1 MLLSQKEKEKQ
12 QSSIVALQSKP
23 QESAN
28 PWSKYGSLVE
38 KDNIADEDGVIDL
51 LADNLLVDPSTG
63 GVIKVDP
70 ALLSWKKQTLA
81 AGKTTDTNTDSSEN
95 AAKPQAQSGIIAQA
109 VQPKHSGVGKILG
122 GRGSNTVPKPIM
134 PTVAQKPQSAKTTIL
149 QSQAKEQISGVQP
162 KQDEKNGWDTV
173 SNITDTFGKA
183 ADIPQAVYN
192 YDDAAKD
199 VGKWI
204 DKSGSRLQKPQK
216 WDDLVK
222 QLSQAD
228 YDLAADIAK
237 KFNTKTARGAFGAM
251 DVSSM
256 MVDITN
262 DLVSQKRISRATGD
276 KLAKY
281 FMTEVGIKVASRAIA
296 GVAGTVTV
304 TCPALVTI
312 GGVATV
318 LLASYAIGNGVD
330 KIYDFFSSGEAEA
343 YFQKLGQDNYARFMK
358 EQAEWDEYLKKN
370 KQQQEEWNGFIR
382 SLDPYAEAAKKEM
395 KEPIINGLKAIDNKA
410 QEMGQENFKLLPQ
423 EMQQGAKLFEEMYPE
438 TAKAMGYEI

>member
-1 MLLSQKEKEKQ
+1 MIYPQKKDEQYGIGTIFAAQTKDKE
-12 QSSIVALQSKP
+12 VRNKP
-23 QESAN
+23 FA
-28 PWSKYGSLVE
+28 LVE
-38 KDNIADEDGVIDL
+38 TENIADEDGVIDL
-51 LADNLLVDPSTG
+51 LADNLLYDSSSG
-63 GVIKVDP
+63 GVMLIDSK
-70 ALLSWKKQTLA
+70 LLKPLNAKAETKEESRGFGAIQSTAKETNDKPTTIMAQGAHLSG
-81 AGKTTDTNTDSSEN
+81 GKSF
-95 AAKPQAQSGIIAQA
+95 
-109 VQPKHSGVGKILG
+109 G
-122 GRGSNTVPKPIM
+122 GRGSNTAPKPIM

-162 KQDEKNGWDTV
+162 KQDEKNGWDTA

>member
-1 MLLSQKEKEKQ
+1 MLFSQKEKEKQ
-12 QSSIVALQSKP
+12 QSSIVALQAKP

-81 AGKTTDTNTDSSEN
+81 AGKTTDTNTVSSEN

-109 VQPKHSGVGKILG
+109 AQPKHSGGGKSLG

-262 DLVSQKRISRATGD
+262 DLVGQKRISRATGD

-281 FMTEVGIKVASRAIA
+281 FMTEAGIKVVSRAIA
-296 GVAGTVTV
+296 CVAGGLSLT
-304 TCPALVTI
+304 PAVAAT
-312 GGVATV
+312 GGTFVI
-318 LLASYAIGNGVD
+318 LIASYMIGYGVD
-330 KIYDFFSSGEAEA
+330 KLYDFFASGEAEN
-343 YFQKLGQDNYARFMK
+343 YFQELGRKNYARFAQ
-358 EQAEWDEYLKKN
+358 EQAEWEAYVKQHKEEQEKWQRFQDSLIELGRDEVN
-370 KQQQEEWNGFIR
+370 RQWQQT
-382 SLDPYAEAAKKEM
+382 
-395 KEPIINGLKAIDNKA
+395 KA
-410 QEMGQENFKLLPQ
+410 QWNDNLNQRAQYNLTYNAPPEVQEGLDYYEKLNKNLNFNIFKL
-423 EMQQGAKLFEEMYPE
+423 
-438 TAKAMGYEI
+438 

>member
-1 MLLSQKEKEKQ
+1 MLFSQKEKEKQ
-12 QSSIVALQSKP
+12 QSSIVAMQAKP

-51 LADNLLVDPSTG
+51 LADNLLYDSSSG
-63 GVIKVDP
+63 GVMLIDSK
-70 ALLSWKKQTLA
+70 LLKPLNAKAETKEESRGFGAIQSTAKETNDKPTTIMAQGAHLSG
-81 AGKTTDTNTDSSEN
+81 GKSF
-95 AAKPQAQSGIIAQA
+95 
-109 VQPKHSGVGKILG
+109 G

-162 KQDEKNGWDTV
+162 KQDEKNRWDTA

-296 GVAGTVTV
+296 GVVGGLSFTPIAAVT
-304 TCPALVTI
+304 
-312 GGVATV
+312 GGAITV
-318 LLASYAIGNGVD
+318 LIASSIIGYGVD

-370 KQQQEEWNGFIR
+370 RQQQEEWNRFIR
-382 SLDPYAEAAKKEM
+382 SLDPYAAAAKKEM

>member
-1 MLLSQKEKEKQ
+1 MLFSQKEKEKQ
-12 QSSIVALQSKP
+12 QSSIVALQAKP

-70 ALLSWKKQTLA
+70 ALLPWKKQTLA

-109 VQPKHSGVGKILG
+109 VQPKHSGGGKSLG

-262 DLVSQKRISRATGD
+262 DLVGQKRISRATGD

-296 GVAGTVTV
+296 AFVGTTFACPAAAAAVGTVV
-304 TCPALVTI
+304 I
-312 GGVATV
+312 
-318 LLASYAIGNGVD
+318 LASSSMISYGVD

-370 KQQQEEWNGFIR
+370 RQQQEKWNGFIR
-382 SLDPYAEAAKKEM
+382 SLDPYAAAAKKEM

>member
-1 MLLSQKEKEKQ
+1 MLFSQKEKEKQ
-12 QSSIVALQSKP
+12 QSSIVALQAKP

-81 AGKTTDTNTDSSEN
+81 AGKTTDTNTASSEN
-95 AAKPQAQSGIIAQA
+95 ADKPQAQSGIIAQA
-109 VQPKHSGVGKILG
+109 AQPKHSGGGKSLG

-149 QSQAKEQISGVQP
+149 QSQAKEQISGVQQ
-162 KQDEKNGWDTV
+162 KQDEKNRWDTA

-296 GVAGTVTV
+296 GVAGGLSFTPIAAVT
-304 TCPALVTI
+304 
-312 GGVATV
+312 GGAITV
-318 LLASYAIGNGVD
+318 LIASSIIGYGVD